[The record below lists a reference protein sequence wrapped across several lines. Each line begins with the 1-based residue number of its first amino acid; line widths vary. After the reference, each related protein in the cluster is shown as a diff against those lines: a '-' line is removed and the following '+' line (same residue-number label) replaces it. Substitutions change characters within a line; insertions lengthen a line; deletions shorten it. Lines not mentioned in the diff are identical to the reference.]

1 MVLPVTGLVMIL
13 VFGFR
18 QYPQEEIKGVR
29 INRLENNAG
38 KRVAIC
44 IGINNYEDNTFIK
57 LEKAQNDAKELG
69 KVLREFGQFD
79 QVYVMTD
86 DLDLRNEFYPRLS
99 NIKRKMA
106 FLKGLLDP
114 QDLVVFSFS
123 GHGISNAKGEG
134 FLLTADSYSD
144 DLYGSSLKVSDII
157 QWLKEA
163 DVRKS
168 LLLLD
173 ACREK
178 FQEKKSINLNG
189 LTAER
194 FTQAE
199 VGAVFYSTRSGWY
212 SYEDKQG
219 NFGVFSRF
227 VIEGLMGKADKTTGN
242 HDGIVTFSELSS
254 YVEEEVYGWALKE
267 SKKQRPYTQILGEKY
282 GDLALSVYKKTSAG
296 EYKPAILKTEEDE
309 NKSEGIKKKKIPNDK
324 PADVRVIETKA
335 LRVYKN
341 DKSYWEADYGEGI
354 IMVYIPAGKFPMGS
368 NGESDAE
375 KPIHNVD
382 LDGYW
387 LSKTEVTVKQFRT
400 FVNETKYLTEA
411 ETWDGAY
418 TLIKGNW
425 KKKKE
430 TNWKNPGFEQADNH
444 PVVCVSWHDAV
455 KYCEWLS
462 WTRDIKF
469 QLPTEAQWEKG
480 ARGTD
485 GREFPWGNH
494 KPYYN
499 GKYFANYVPAISES
513 NSSHFIYY
521 YKYDE
526 DGFYYT
532 APVGSY
538 PQGASPY
545 GLLDMAGNVFE
556 WVNDW
561 FEGDYYYK
569 SAPSKNPT
577 GPVSGRQ
584 RVIRGGSWFSHGTTI
599 RSALRSMD
607 NPSELVS
614 FTGFRLAQ
622 GGR

>member
-1 MVLPVTGLVMIL
+1 MKKKGMVLQVTGLVMIL
-13 VFGFR
+13 VFGFM
-18 QYPQEEIKGVR
+18 QYAQEETKGVR

-44 IGINNYEDNTFIK
+44 IGINNYEDNTFIR

-69 KVLREFGQFD
+69 KVLREYGQFD

-86 DLDLRNEFYPRLS
+86 DLDLRNEFYPRLN

-123 GHGISNAKGEG
+123 GHGISNPKGEG
-134 FLLTADSYSD
+134 FLLTADSYAD

-194 FTQAE
+194 FSQAE
-199 VGAVFYSTRSGWY
+199 VGAVFYSTRSGWF

-227 VIEGLMGKADKTTGN
+227 VIEGLMGKADKTIGN
-242 HDGIVTFSELSS
+242 NDGIVSFFELSS
-254 YVEEEVYGWALKE
+254 FVDEEVAGWALRE

-282 GDLALSVYKKTSAG
+282 GDLALSAYAKTGVPGEPGKPGKK
-296 EYKPAILKTEEDE
+296 EEEKPTIAKAEENVPQKEEKITEPAD
-309 NKSEGIKKKKIPNDK
+309 DK
-324 PADVRVIETKA
+324 PSEVKAVEAKA

-341 DKSYWEADYGEGI
+341 DKGYWEADYGEGI
-354 IMVYIPAGKFPMGS
+354 FMVYIPAGEFTMGS
-368 NGESDAE
+368 DDGTDDE
-375 KPIHNVD
+375 KPIHKVY

-387 LSKTEVTVKQFRT
+387 LGKTEVTVKQFRA
-400 FVNETKYLTEA
+400 FVTETKYDTEA
-411 ETWDGAY
+411 E
-418 TLIKGNW
+418 K
-425 KKKKE
+425 
-430 TNWKNPGFEQADNH
+430 NWKNPGFSHGDNH
-444 PVVCVSWHDAV
+444 PVIYVSWNDSV
-455 KYCEWLS
+455 KYCQWLS
-462 WTRDIKF
+462 KTKGLTF
-469 QLPTEAQWEKG
+469 TLPTESQWEKG
-480 ARGTD
+480 ARGSD
-485 GREFPWGNH
+485 SRKYPWGSH
-494 KPYYN
+494 DPYYN
-499 GKYFANYVPAISES
+499 GKYYANYNPG
-513 NSSHFIYY
+513 
-521 YKYDE
+521 KYDE
-526 DGFYYT
+526 DGFSYT

-545 GLLDMAGNVFE
+545 GLLDMAGNVWE
-556 WVNDW
+556 WGNDW
-561 FEGDYYYK
+561 YDGGYYK
-569 SAPSKNPT
+569 SSLSNNPT
-577 GPVSGRQ
+577 GPMSGSY
-584 RVIRGGSWFSHGTTI
+584 RVFRGGSWIHYGWFC
-599 RSALRSMD
+599 RSADRFRVDPAFRYNNS
-607 NPSELVS
+607 
-614 FTGFRLAQ
+614 GFRLAQ
-622 GGR
+622 VKDKGF